1 MKLIR
6 RNKSN
11 SDVTVGILHQ
21 KPNNKNV
28 KFLNV
33 YRVKNDPKIDIKS
46 TMTKAFKKAHPD
58 WHISKIG
65 LRKEK

>member
-33 YRVKNDPKIDIKS
+33 YHIKNDPKIDMKS

-58 WHISKIG
+58 WHISKID